1 MTQEHTANKVVMTNL
16 HIRLME
22 KINAEIDSL
31 SITQKQ
37 AAKTLGIGLAK
48 MTKLKNMNSVFTLD
62 ELFRFLNL
70 LCFDVDICVQRTVYY
85 GPSRG
90 RIYIDGELTDED

>member
-1 MTQEHTANKVVMTNL
+1 MTNL

-22 KINAEIDSL
+22 KINAEIDRL

-37 AAKTLGIGLAK
+37 AAKTLGIGLTK
-48 MTKLKNMNSVFTLD
+48 IIKLKNMNSVFTLD

-90 RIYIDGELTDED
+90 RIYIDGKLTNED